1 MAYSKPQSRRP
12 ANSAALQSS
21 YRVTGMAVLFLCVGF
36 GIWLSI
42 RYSNSI
48 ASDWAL
54 RNPSVAPEVAAR
66 KSQPGLVLPDSL
78 GDLAMPA
85 PGNSDPH
92 RPIAKSNFSLAYA
105 RLEHALQAHGSEP
118 GSELA
123 NRLLAAANTKHACPI
138 TWSGGG
144 PSLLLGNKE
153 GSGLALP
160 DALNRCASAI
170 EQLP

>member
-12 ANSAALQSS
+12 AHSAALQSS
-21 YRVTGMAVLFLCVGF
+21 YRLTGMAVLFLCVGF

-54 RNPSVAPEVAAR
+54 RNSPVTAEAAAR
-66 KSQPGLVLPDSL
+66 KTRPGLVLPDSL
-78 GDLAMPA
+78 GNLAMPA
-85 PGNSDPH
+85 PGNADPH
-92 RPIAKSNFSLAYA
+92 RPVAKSNFSLAYA
-105 RLEHALQAHGSEP
+105 RLERVLRAHGSEP
-118 GSELA
+118 GSEPA
-123 NRLLAAANTKHACPI
+123 NRLLAAVNVKNACPI
-138 TWSGGG
+138 AWRGGE
-144 PSLLLGNKE
+144 PSLLLGNKD

-170 EQLP
+170 EAVP